1 MQHTLERL
9 DTLEKKYI
17 EVYRS
22 PSISLSEQDPYF
34 QLPPQHLISI
44 MLRPISRKIKAITGR
59 KSLLSRW

>member
-22 PSISLSEQDPYF
+22 PSIFLSEQDPYF
-34 QLPPQHLISI
+34 QLPPKHLILI
-44 MLRPISRKIKAITGR
+44 MLRPIPEIKAITGR
-59 KSLLSRW
+59 KSLLSLW